1 LSEYRLSE
9 KNTIFAHML
18 NFRLDHY
25 STIRKIPQL
34 LRNFLSD
41 SNIKKRKILIKIK
54 NYSYKIRTFASYKR
68 NRIMLNKVNTLIKEI
83 NNFTASTKEEVEQF
97 RIKFLGSKGILKEL
111 FNEFKTVDN
120 SLKKEIGQALNTLR
134 KTAAEKV
141 NELKEKLEEKT
152 EQKAIY
158 GDLTRPA
165 EPIELGA
172 RHPIS
177 IVKNKIVEIFSR
189 IGFNV
194 SEGPEIEDDWH
205 NFTALNLPEHHPARD
220 MQDTFFIEKNPDILL
235 RTHTSSVQVRYM
247 ENHKPPIR
255 TVSPGRVFRN
265 EDISARAH
273 CIFHQVEG
281 LYIDK
286 DVSFADLKQTLLYFT
301 KEMFGKSKIRLRPSY
316 FPFTEPS
323 AEVDIYW
330 GLETE
335 VDYKI
340 TKGTGWLEIMGCGMV
355 DPNVLKN
362 AGIDP
367 NEYSGFA
374 FGMGIERIAML
385 LYQIPDIRMFYENDT
400 RFLEQFKS
408 VL

>member
-1 LSEYRLSE
+1 M
-9 KNTIFAHML
+9 K
-18 NFRLDHY
+18 D
-25 STIRKIPQL
+25 
-34 LRNFLSD
+34 
-41 SNIKKRKILIKIK
+41 KIK
-54 NYSYKIRTFASYKR
+54 G
-68 NRIMLNKVNTLIKEI
+68 LLEEI
-83 NNFTASTKEEVEQF
+83 NNFNADSIDKVEAF

-111 FNEFKTVDN
+111 FTDFKNVDP
-120 SLKKEIGQALNTLR
+120 LEKKEIGQALNNLR
-134 KTAAEKV
+134 NTATDKV
-141 NELKEKLEEKT
+141 NALKKLLESSSQDKNN
-152 EQKAIY
+152 Y

-165 EPIELGA
+165 EPINLGA

-177 IVKNKIVEIFSR
+177 IVKNKILDVFSR
-189 IGFNV
+189 IGFTV

-205 NFTALNLPEHHPARD
+205 NFTALNLPEYHPARD
-220 MQDTFFIEKNPDILL
+220 MQDTFFIEKDPDILL

-281 LYIDK
+281 LYIDT

-335 VDYKI
+335 TDYKI

-355 DPNVLKN
+355 DPNVQEN
-362 AGIDP
+362 ANIDP
-367 NEYSGFA
+367 SVYSGFA

-408 VL
+408 VI